1 MMKHMSRL
9 RNERPAAQ
17 YSSLAWHDSKTLEGV
32 RFAIRK
38 VSLAQRLELTHRV
51 RELTLR
57 YEFLRAGDAAEQLE
71 ATLSD
76 LLVRKLYLEWGLAAI
91 EGLCIDG
98 QSATIASTVE
108 SGPESLA
115 DEIVAAIRAESGLS
129 DEERKNS

>member
-1 MMKHMSRL
+1 
-9 RNERPAAQ
+9 
-17 YSSLAWHDSKTLEGV
+17 
-32 RFAIRK
+32 
-38 VSLAQRLELTHRV
+38 V

-98 QSATIASTVE
+98 QSATIASTIE

-129 DEERKNS
+129 DDERKNS